1 MLSENLTEDTIRE
14 TTISTRAIGNMFTML
29 ANQGYSSMNLKLVI
43 DLLEQAQEE
52 S

>member
-1 MLSENLTEDTIRE
+1 MLSENLTEETIRE

>member
-1 MLSENLTEDTIRE
+1 MLSENLTTETIKE
-14 TTISTRAIGNMFTML
+14 TTINTRAIGNMFTML

-43 DLLEQAQEE
+43 DLLEQAKDE